1 MFDIVFVGNNQE
13 QYNQLKQRVFVAKK
27 ADTVQKAQQISLTKF
42 VWIVFDDIEVEKDFN
57 FDYVPDD
64 YSQDIAHVFLNDKT
78 YDGICLVPKNINF
91 SSREL
96 EHRFFVQ
103 QKKVDVVAS
112 KPKPFDLFYVD
123 TYNQYLQALEHTAT
137 DLFWISTKN
146 IQHNKELVNSYY
158 ITHHESQLRAQ
169 NHAFLTEFEAYNG
182 LFLCSKRAKLSKRE
196 IEHRFLV
203 NRIEHDI
210 VGSTRTNYDVF
221 EIDNYED
228 YLHAFANS
236 KTEMFWMSSA
246 NIKADIPDLYFP
258 HDNEYDRKTNH
269 NFLHCGDKRNGL
281 FLCSKHAPLN
291 EKEITHRFLVNAKEW
306 DVVGSGPKAYDYF
319 DIDSYDEYL
328 EALESSTTEMFW
340 MGSANISSTIPDVY
354 FTHDNEY
361 DRKQNHAFIHK
372 VQGEDLY
379 NGLFLCSKHRPLTQR
394 EVEHRFLVNAK
405 EWDIEA
411 SGPGKYEIFKPKTYD
426 DYLKALKNSK
436 TEMFWIIPDYVNPT
450 SRFQFDTYFSHDRH
464 YDRSINH
471 AYLNGKYHDG
481 IVLCSKQ
488 AKFSKRE
495 FEYKFIAAK
504 KEVNIVISTPKPYDI
519 VFISYQEPN
528 ADENYNRILERFPN
542 CKRVHGVKGIHQAH
556 IEAAKLCDTDMFWI
570 VDGDA
575 IIVDDFK
582 FDYQV
587 ARWDK
592 ETVHVWRSQ
601 NPINDMVYG
610 YGGVK
615 LFPKELTINMD
626 ISKPDMTT
634 SISGKFKAVHDISNV
649 TAFNTDAFNSFKSGF
664 RECCKLSSKVIDRQK
679 DDETNE
685 RLKIWCSVGEQRQ
698 YGKYAIAGAKAGAA
712 YGMLHQGD
720 LQALKKINDFDW
732 LQEQFENANI

>member
-13 QYNQLKQRVFVAKK
+13 QYNQLKQRVLVAKK

-78 YDGICLVPKNINF
+78 YDGICLVPKKINF
-91 SSREL
+91 NSREL

-103 QKKVDVVAS
+103 QKKVDIVAS
-112 KPKPFDLFYVD
+112 KPKPYDLFYVD
-123 TYNQYLQALEHTAT
+123 TYDQYSQALEDTTT

-146 IQHNKELVNSYY
+146 IQHNKDLVNSFY
-158 ITHHESQLRAQ
+158 ITHHESQLRSQ
-169 NHAFLTEFEAYNG
+169 NHAWLTEYGAYNG

-221 EIDNYED
+221 EIDSYED
-228 YLHAFANS
+228 YLHAFDNS

-281 FLCSKHAPLN
+281 FLCSKHVPIT
-291 EKEITHRFLVNAKEW
+291 EKEIEHRFLVNAKEW

-328 EALESSTTEMFW
+328 LALESSSTEMFW
-340 MGSANISSTIPDVY
+340 MGSANISATIPDVY

-361 DRKQNHAFIHK
+361 DRKQNHAFIHR

-379 NGLFLCSKHRPLTQR
+379 NGLFLCSKHRPLSQR
-394 EVEHRFLVNAK
+394 EIEHRFLVNAK

-411 SGPGKYEIFKPKTYD
+411 SGPVKYEIFKPNTYD
-426 DYLKALKNSK
+426 DYLTALKTSK
-436 TEMFWIIPDYVNPT
+436 TEMFWIIPDYVNPA
-450 SRFQFDTYFSHDRH
+450 SRFGFDTYFSHDRD
-464 YDRSINH
+464 YDRAINH

-528 ADENYNRILERFPN
+528 ADENYERILERFPN

-556 IEAAKLCDTDMFWI
+556 IEAAKLCDTEMLWI

-592 ETVHVWRSQ
+592 ECVHVWRSQ

-634 SISGKFKAVHDISNV
+634 SISGKFKAVHDISNI

-685 RLKIWCSVGEQRQ
+685 RLKIWCSVGEHRQ
-698 YGKYAIAGAKAGAA
+698 YGNYAIAGAKAGAA